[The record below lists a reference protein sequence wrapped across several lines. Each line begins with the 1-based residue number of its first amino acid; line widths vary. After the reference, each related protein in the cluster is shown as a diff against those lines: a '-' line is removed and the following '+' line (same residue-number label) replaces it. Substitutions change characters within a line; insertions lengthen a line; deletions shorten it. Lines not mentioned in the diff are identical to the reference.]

1 MPATINSLNGAIKR
15 VRLLLDKSDSPYT
28 TTKEIIRFLQI
39 SVTEYIQERL
49 DLVGSSQQ
57 VRDELGG
64 SIREVSYISPSWNV
78 TTGLNQGNFVGPAG
92 DNYMQLYGNLF
103 FWIRDGVRGNNA
115 VRIYIAPSSS
125 TLDFSGTTGDLS
137 TVVPYNTTGD
147 EDDNTTMPIL
157 QGRGTVDFAHLIS
170 IT

>member
-103 FWIRDGVRGNNA
+103 FWIRL
-115 VRIYIAPSSS
+115 Y
-125 TLDFSGTTGDLS
+125 F
-137 TVVPYNTTGD
+137 
-147 EDDNTTMPIL
+147 
-157 QGRGTVDFAHLIS
+157 FFHLL
-170 IT
+170 